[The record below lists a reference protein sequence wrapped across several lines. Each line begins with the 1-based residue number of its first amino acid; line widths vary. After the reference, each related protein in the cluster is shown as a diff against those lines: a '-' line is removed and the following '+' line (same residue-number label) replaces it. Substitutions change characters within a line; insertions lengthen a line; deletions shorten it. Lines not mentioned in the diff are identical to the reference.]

1 MRIFVG
7 YALSQESKKM
17 VKETQLKLE
26 GIHCTKLVAEKN
38 FHATILY
45 NGELTPLQIQQ
56 YITALQAGEWEKI
69 EFLTPKRVTNFI
81 KKRQVITVLELENTD
96 KFKANRNRA
105 IAIAKKL
112 AIPYV
117 EEGEFQPHITL
128 SRQKK
133 TVIAKEFQNFQ
144 KLTTIGLM
152 IFTSSTG
159 VNGIKY
165 EVIAK
170 L

>member
-45 NGELTPLQIQQ
+45 NGELTPRQVQQ
-56 YITALQAGEWEKI
+56 YITALQAEEWEKI
-69 EFLTPKRVTNFI
+69 EFLTPKRITNFI
-81 KKRQVITVLELENTD
+81 KKRQVITVLELEKTD

-112 AIPYV
+112 AIPYA
-117 EEGEFQPHITL
+117 EEGEFHPHITL
-128 SRQKK
+128 SRQKNLLF
-133 TVIAKEFQNFQ
+133 AKEFHDFP
-144 KLTTIGLM
+144 KITTIGLM
-152 IFTSSTG
+152 FFTSKPEVS
-159 VNGIKY
+159 GINY
-165 EVIAK
+165 EVIAE